1 MPSKT
6 SIIAVF
12 LFAYFLCEMPAN
24 AALQSWTIFCEV
36 KEEDG
41 YRDTDPYDAYFE
53 TTPKATLFEPDEI
66 VNITECDPAT
76 NTNCVL
82 PTGRQIKCTING
94 WETIATYTRTCGS
107 DSFLNKDDFKCYK
120 CSSVTGNNNAIV
132 NKTNPTNT
140 AKDCYIPS
148 NNQLENDRGFF
159 NYDTSCYYASTGLNN
174 ATGFTPWWESV

>member
-1 MPSKT
+1 MPSKI
-6 SIIAVF
+6 SITAVF
-12 LFAYFLCEMPAN
+12 LFAYFLCEIGADAELIQKTIYCTSSSSTFAYSNAYLDTELKTTTFGLNTSIDITDCDPAN
-24 AALQSWTIFCEV
+24 A
-36 KEEDG
+36 
-41 YRDTDPYDAYFE
+41 
-53 TTPKATLFEPDEI
+53 
-66 VNITECDPAT
+66 
-76 NTNCVL
+76 NTGCTH
-82 PTGRQIKCTING
+82 PTGRQLECTENG
-94 WETIATYTRTCGS
+94 WQLIKMYNRTCSS

-174 ATGFTPWWESV
+174 ATGFTPWWESA